1 MVNTHFSTKIPDEMS
16 GWRLDKALAELFP
29 DYSRARLQK
38 WIKDGFV
45 LVNAMPLRGKDKV
58 QGGED
63 IEIIAQA
70 EEEVTWEGQDLPIL
84 KILYE
89 DDDIIVVDKEAGVVV
104 HPGAGNPDSTLV
116 NALLNHAP
124 ELVQLPRAGIIHRI
138 DKDTSGILVVARS
151 LPAHTSLV
159 AQLQARE
166 FKREYQAIVNGMM
179 ISGGTVDAPMDRHPI
194 HRTRMAVV
202 ERGKP
207 AVTHYRVIRR
217 FRLHTLIRASLE
229 TGRTHQIRVHLAHAH
244 YPLVGD
250 PVYGGRLHLPPA
262 CTEDLQVALRQF
274 KRQALHAER
283 LGFIHPT
290 QKEYMEWQVPI
301 PADMQQLLKLL
312 ATDQQLFEAK
322 KQ

>member
-1 MVNTHFSTKIPDEMS
+1 MVNAHFSTKIPEEMS

-45 LVNAMPLRGKDKV
+45 RVNAMPLRGKDKV

-89 DDDIIVVDKEAGVVV
+89 DKDIIVVNKDAGVVV
-104 HPGAGNPDSTLV
+104 HPGAGNPDKTLV

-124 ELVQLPRAGIIHRI
+124 ELAQLPRAGIIHRI

-159 AQLQARE
+159 EQLQARE
-166 FKREYQAIVNGMM
+166 FKREYQAIVTGMM
-179 ISGGTVDAPMDRHPI
+179 VAGGTVDAPMDRHPV
-194 HRTRMAVV
+194 HRTKMAVV
-202 ERGKP
+202 AHGKP
-207 AVTHYRVIRR
+207 AVTHYRVMQR
-217 FRLHTLIRASLE
+217 FRVHTLIRAILE
-229 TGRTHQIRVHLAHAH
+229 TGRTHQIRVHLSHVH

-250 PVYGGRLHLPPA
+250 PVYGGRLHIPPA
-262 CTEDLQVALRQF
+262 SSPELQEALRQF
-274 KRQALHAER
+274 KRQALHAEK
-283 LGFIHPT
+283 LGLIHPT
-290 QKEYMEWQVPI
+290 QDEYMEWQVPI
-301 PADMQQLLKLL
+301 PADMQHLINLLSQDVKEH
-312 ATDQQLFEAK
+312 T
-322 KQ
+322 